1 MLMNVHRIVPPNPF
15 LMGAK
20 ESEVSIDGSTNARTF
35 LINRERP
42 VQVSWIGK
50 GKPLRY
56 GQKPSRGRRRPVY
69 MEIDAVDER
78 NERLPVPAL

>member
-15 LMGAK
+15 LTGAK

-42 VQVSWIGK
+42 VQLS
-50 GKPLRY
+50 
-56 GQKPSRGRRRPVY
+56 
-69 MEIDAVDER
+69 
-78 NERLPVPAL
+78 